1 MIGFIR
7 NVNPLY
13 RAEFVSVLVSTIMYG
28 IILYMTGNFKSAAL
42 ASSIVVVII
51 ASSILTKVAIVA
63 AFGALAAIAI
73 AIIIALAAASIT
85 TGAILAVAPVPTPT
99 PPPAVIAAFAVLI
112 IALFAGIAFFYTTRL
127 AAKIHVPQTRA
138 IISTFIEI
146 VAILAAYY
154 TLSHIFL

>member
-1 MIGFIR
+1 MISFIK

-13 RAEFVSVLVSTIMYG
+13 RAEFVSVLVSTIIYG
-28 IILYMTGNFKSAAL
+28 IILYTTGNFKSAAL

-51 ASSILTKVAIVA
+51 ASSIFTNVAIVA
-63 AFGALAAIAI
+63 AIGALVAIAI
-73 AIIIALAAASIT
+73 AIIIALAAASIA
-85 TGAILAVAPVPTPT
+85 TGAILAMAPVPTPT
-99 PPPAVIAAFAVLI
+99 PSPAVITAVAALI
-112 IALFAGIAFFYTTRL
+112 IALFAGIAFFYTARL
-127 AAKIHVPQTRA
+127 AAKTAIPQTRA